1 MTGAHS
7 RLRRGYFG
15 TMTARLASCFLLIG
29 TTLIATAQVPEKIH
43 GKNKRLM
50 PNAYYV
56 EQVGLWRAEVA
67 KEPQN
72 AEAWYNYYRA
82 SRNAYIKGDEQENK
96 DTRGT
101 GRFVRLQGI
110 VDSMAVRV
118 PESFEFQHVRWMN
131 GYGDVRLLPYLLRA
145 NAMAPQRPEPYLDLV
160 THYELTGEDSLR
172 KATCA
177 AYLQLN
183 DYSPGLLN
191 YGRNLLAG
199 LAPNA
204 ILLTHGDKDT
214 EAVWLLQGGR
224 DLRTDVHLLNL
235 DLLLRADYRE
245 RQFQRLG
252 IAPLADDPLA
262 SDTAFAW
269 YQAHIIEHIATNT
282 AGRPVEVSLSVEGPY
297 TAGVQEVLHVT
308 GLSYRYST
316 APFNNWLDLYANY
329 YNHYELDYL
338 RTPYTPDISEGNV
351 REFNAH
357 YLPSLMVLCE
367 GLNRASAWDGEYRF
381 REMAA
386 RVRQDAEREA
396 EFQRSYGR

>member
-1 MTGAHS
+1 MT
-7 RLRRGYFG
+7 L
-15 TMTARLASCFLLIG
+15 RLALFFLLSG
-29 TTLIATAQVPEKIH
+29 TVFAAMAQVPEKIH

-67 KEPQN
+67 KEPRN
-72 AEAWYNYYRA
+72 AEAWYNCYRA

-96 DTRGT
+96 DSRGT

-118 PESFEFQHVRWMN
+118 PESFEFHHVRWMN
-131 GYGDVRLLPYLLRA
+131 GYGDAGLLPYLQRA

-160 THYELTGEDSLR
+160 AHYELTGEDSLR
-172 KATCA
+172 RATCA
-177 AYLQLN
+177 AYLKLS

-214 EAVWLLQGGR
+214 EAVWLLQCGPG
-224 DLRTDVHLLNL
+224 LRTDVQLLNL
-235 DLLLRADYRE
+235 DLLLRQDYRE

-252 IAPLADDPLA
+252 IAPLAVDPLS
-262 SDTAFAW
+262 SDAAFAE
-269 YQAHIIEHIATNT
+269 YQAHIIAHIAGNS
-282 AGRPVEVSLSVEGPY
+282 ANRPVEVSLSVEGPY
-297 TAGVQEVLHVT
+297 TAGVQEALHVT

-329 YNHYELDYL
+329 YNHYDLDYL
-338 RTPYTPDISEGNV
+338 RAPYTPDISQGNV

-357 YLPSLMVLCE
+357 YLPSLMALCE

-381 REMAA
+381 REMVA
-386 RVRQDAEREA
+386 RVRRDAECEA